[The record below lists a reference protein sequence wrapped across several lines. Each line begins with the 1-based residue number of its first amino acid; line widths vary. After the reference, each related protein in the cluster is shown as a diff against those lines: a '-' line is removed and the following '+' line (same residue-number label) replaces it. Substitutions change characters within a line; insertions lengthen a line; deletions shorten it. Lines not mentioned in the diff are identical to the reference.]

1 MYKKSD
7 AMSNIFPRKKDV
19 ASGMHV
25 PSGENMWAYPA
36 DDDILDDEQD
46 KILKSAVG
54 LTSFP
59 GEQQKDYQFEQPMH
73 IKDPNNIGI
82 IDVDTVVD
90 LPPINY
96 CGDNK
101 MRKDR
106 LDNIVK
112 LLINNNVKKVTAS
125 VEISREQYEAD
136 LEQLSGIAKDVS
148 RNGDAFLL
156 APSLKAYHSAEQVAY
171 IKEKILQRFFII
183 VRMFNNLD
191 NKKIIAIS
199 QVMGKLLADMEVSWL
214 KAPKIDSLKNL
225 IASIRQ
231 ADLLLRKYNGA
242 SLGSDTAT
250 LAPTRSPGRPIL
262 PAGTI
267 TYPGSNQDDWENY
280 ASTSPQ
286 HEQVKYFWELAS
298 NKMPDYDKSYISFVK
313 WYNKTRPPGKQM
325 FPIEVL
331 RILDDILKSNAGG
344 DAIVDSSPRAQDTIP
359 QNYVSVDNVVT
370 SLKRLINGMPLLR
383 DDGTGTPTR
392 IDSSK
397 ASRMTKRYLRQIKD
411 ISPDPQNVNSVVQYA
426 ATDIV
431 NRILSNPSYIN
442 KINELKADQDKLRQ
456 YFDFYVWQELRNLY
470 AERGSLRGGKDR
482 SDARE
487 NARRERMS
495 RQLQR
500 QTRT

>member
-1 MYKKSD
+1 
-7 AMSNIFPRKKDV
+7 MSEV
-19 ASGMHV
+19 
-25 PSGENMWAYPA
+25 
-36 DDDILDDEQD
+36 LDE
-46 KILKSAVG
+46 L
-54 LTSFP
+54 
-59 GEQQKDYQFEQPMH
+59 
-73 IKDPNNIGI
+73 
-82 IDVDTVVD
+82 
-90 LPPINY
+90 
-96 CGDNK
+96 
-101 MRKDR
+101 
-106 LDNIVK
+106 IV
-112 LLINNNVKKVTAS
+112 N
-125 VEISREQYEAD
+125 
-136 LEQLSGIAKDVS
+136 
-148 RNGDAFLL
+148 
-156 APSLKAYHSAEQVAY
+156 
-171 IKEKILQRFFII
+171 
-183 VRMFNNLD
+183 
-191 NKKIIAIS
+191 
-199 QVMGKLLADMEVSWL
+199 MEVSWL
-214 KAPKIDSLKNL
+214 QQRKHQKLIIFIGAIREADAMLK
-225 IASIRQ
+225 
-231 ADLLLRKYNGA
+231 KYNGA
-242 SLGSDTAT
+242 NLAPDTAT
-250 LAPTRSPGRPIL
+250 LAPTRSPGRPIS

-331 RILDDILKSNAGG
+331 RILDGILKSNAGG
-344 DAIVDSSPRAQDTIP
+344 DAIVDSSPREQDTIP